1 MDSIFFISTFF
12 GGIGILFFGL
22 KIINDGLQAVFGDF
36 IRKIMSKMS
45 KKPVGAL
52 SAGLILTA
60 IIQSSSITTVMSVG
74 LVNAGVMEL
83 TQAIGIIFG
92 ANVGTTITAWF
103 FTFFSEVNAWLLIGL
118 GFIPALFTKS
128 NYFEQWGKSLI
139 GFGLVFLGL
148 FALKNFF
155 TTSLIQDS
163 LVDSLLFF
171 NQDHYLSFI
180 ILSIVAI
187 FLTMLIQSS
196 TAMVGIT
203 MILFISSYF
212 SIAATASLIFG
223 ANIGT
228 TINALVASNEGNTS
242 AKRAARV
249 HTLFNLM
256 GAVILFSF
264 FEPFLSFVVKAT
276 PFFNLPEGYTF
287 YQSIPIDLNSNG
299 VYLVAA
305 THTFFNLISALIF
318 FPMIKFFEK
327 MIIKM
332 TPTNTFEREIPHLLM
347 LGNPQ
352 DLIPATSI
360 IQAESEVIK
369 LSDIVARMFSLTK
382 EYWTDENFELKK
394 LSKILDYER
403 ITDNIHKELTIFLC
417 YVMEKPLSHHQS
429 EQTQALIKIA
439 DELESVADYLER
451 LAHYRE
457 RFKAGENLEGDS
469 RKEFFDFMNQVHQ
482 FYESVM
488 NSLIKKQTMDLT
500 HVREKSEELQVW
512 ADSIRDKH
520 LERIAQ
526 GEYRP
531 VTALTFSDMV
541 VALRKIR
548 THSMHLANGV
558 QVLNADLN

>member
-83 TQAIGIIFG
+83 AQAIGIIFG

-128 NYFEQWGKSLI
+128 SYFEQWGKSLI

-148 FALKNFF
+148 FALKIFF
-155 TTSLIQDS
+155 TTPLIQDS
-163 LVDSLLFF
+163 LVDWLFFF
-171 NQDHYLSFI
+171 NQDNYLSFF

-196 TAMVGIT
+196 TAMVGII
-203 MILFISSYF
+203 MVLFVSSYF
-212 SIAATASLIFG
+212 SMAATASLIFG

-228 TINALVASNEGNTS
+228 TINALIASNEGNTS

-249 HTLFNLM
+249 HTLFNLL
-256 GAVILFSF
+256 GAIILFCF
-264 FEPFLSFVVKAT
+264 FEPFLALVVKGT
-276 PFFNLPEGYTF
+276 PFFKLPEGYSF
-287 YQSIPIDLNSNG
+287 YQALPRELNLDG
-299 VYLVAA
+299 VYLVA
-305 THTFFNLISALIF
+305 TIHTFFNLISALLF
-318 FPMIKFFEK
+318 FPMIKLFEK

-332 TPTNTFEREIPHLLM
+332 TPANSLEREIPHLLM

-369 LSDIVARMFSLTK
+369 LSDIVARMFALTK
-382 EYWTDENFELKK
+382 EYWNDENFELKK

-469 RKEFFDFMNQVHQ
+469 RTEFFDFMNQVHQ

-488 NSLIKKQTMDLT
+488 NSLIKKQTMDLS
-500 HVREKSEELQVW
+500 HIREKSEELQIW

-520 LERIAQ
+520 LERIAR

-558 QVLNADLN
+558 QVLNTDLN